1 MKKRPLP
8 RLGGRSRGERLGGKT
23 RKSDADAIEAAAM
36 TAAAEK
42 KGEKEWKILVVVVV
56 EEKERRWEEQ
66 EGMEG
71 LPELVQRGNARRD
84 AFDRR
89 RRGLSGRTLA
99 LQ

>member
-1 MKKRPLP
+1 M
-8 RLGGRSRGERLGGKT
+8 GGKT

-56 EEKERRWEEQ
+56 VVEKERRWEEQ